1 MFNISLQSYV
11 SIASWVKVGVKL
23 KQKCKRKTPMKSMKY
38 RVRLSDEERA
48 MLLELLAG
56 GIAPSRQLTRARILL
71 KTDENGSAWTDN
83 QIAGALDV
91 SVNTVAKVRQQF
103 VRGGLAGALERQN
116 TTRAYPRCLD
126 GANEAHLIALVC
138 SPVPE
143 GSAPW
148 TLRLLAETMVD
159 LGYVEHV
166 SHETVRRVLKKR
178 AQALA

>member
-1 MFNISLQSYV
+1 M
-11 SIASWVKVGVKL
+11 
-23 KQKCKRKTPMKSMKY
+23 KRLKY
-38 RVRLSDEERA
+38 RVGLSDEERVQ
-48 MLLELLAG
+48 LRELLVG
-56 GIAPSRQLTRARILL
+56 GIAPSRQLTRARILM
-71 KTDENGSAWTDN
+71 KSDENGSAWTDN

-103 VRGGLAGALERQN
+103 VRGGLAGALERQDTN
-116 TTRAYPRCLD
+116 RAYPRSLD
-126 GANEAHLIALVC
+126 GAKEAHLIALVC

-143 GSAPW
+143 GYDHW

-178 AQALA
+178 TQALA